1 MQGWGGKVL
10 RGGGG
15 DGGRGGK
22 EEGGGILVVGL
33 SPGGSSGP
41 KLGGAGGTVLSQ
53 FEELDIRHISE
64 NQFKNAETTI
74 RDKELLY
81 QVAPAKFGIG
91 RVVKMPSPARR
102 PLIISSKPRSNRPWN
117 YQVVVIVQGVPK
129 K

>member
-41 KLGGAGGTVLSQ
+41 KLGGAGRTVLRQ
-53 FEELDIRHISE
+53 FEE
-64 NQFKNAETTI
+64 
-74 RDKELLY
+74 
-81 QVAPAKFGIG
+81 
-91 RVVKMPSPARR
+91 
-102 PLIISSKPRSNRPWN
+102 
-117 YQVVVIVQGVPK
+117 
-129 K
+129 

>member
-41 KLGGAGGTVLSQ
+41 KLGGAEGTVLSQ

-64 NQFKNAETTI
+64 NQF
-74 RDKELLY
+74 
-81 QVAPAKFGIG
+81 
-91 RVVKMPSPARR
+91 
-102 PLIISSKPRSNRPWN
+102 
-117 YQVVVIVQGVPK
+117 
-129 K
+129 